1 MTMTFSNIINQDN
14 LNRDNPDKIKN
25 FILEKQFW
33 KNFSKVFDINN
44 YFEDFNIIIK
54 TKNKIQKYKKIFS
67 NLARNYPAYNIL
79 NSFLKNKTELIDG
92 IYLYF
97 YD

>member
-1 MTMTFSNIINQDN
+1 M
-14 LNRDNPDKIKN
+14 
-25 FILEKQFW
+25 
-33 KNFSKVFDINN
+33 
-44 YFEDFNIIIK
+44 K
-54 TKNKIQKYKKIFS
+54 TKNKIQKYKEIFS

>member
-33 KNFSKVFDINN
+33 KNFF
-44 YFEDFNIIIK
+44 
-54 TKNKIQKYKKIFS
+54 KKKEFFKS
-67 NLARNYPAYNIL
+67 L
-79 NSFLKNKTELIDG
+79 
-92 IYLYF
+92 
-97 YD
+97 